1 MKTTKA
7 FVIGIGSGFLAV
19 QFSCGSTADHA
30 ELSKASDTKAAQTF
44 QNITIID
51 EKGDSST
58 LISALSN
65 PVKAKIR
72 YEATATKNP
81 FCYNYDFGGS
91 PYNPIPTPFP
101 QSIIKYYDETI
112 QADAVTE
119 NSVTFN
125 IALDIGAC
133 KYQPQFM
140 YLKLDKDSAFY
151 VRSRALQINFDAT
164 KPQDSYAGVCEL
176 LDDSKF
182 FCHDLSV
189 FPHGM
194 ETVVSTK
201 WL

>member
-1 MKTTKA
+1 MKTIKA
-7 FVIGIGSGFLAV
+7 FIIGIGSGFWAMQL
-19 QFSCGSTADHA
+19 SCGAIADTE
-30 ELSKASDTKAAQTF
+30 ELSKTSIIKAAQTS
-44 QNITIID
+44 QHITVID
-51 EKGDSST
+51 EKGDSSV

-65 PVKAKIR
+65 TVKARIR

-81 FCYNYDFGGS
+81 FCYDYDFGGS
-91 PYNPIPTPFP
+91 PYNPIPSPFP
-101 QSIIKYYDETI
+101 RSSIKYYDETI

-125 IALDIGAC
+125 IGLEIGAC

-140 YLKLDKDSAFY
+140 YLNLDKDSAFY
-151 VRSRALQINFDAT
+151 VKSRSLQINFDAT
-164 KPQDSYAGVCEL
+164 EPLDSYTGVCEL

-182 FCHDLSV
+182 YCHDLSV

-194 ETVVSTK
+194 ETIISTE